1 MNAQTAYTLEQ
12 SSNLLAFL
20 KKYVTLLVLLGLL
33 LLFAAIAPNFA
44 TPNNFV
50 ILLRQVSFTAI
61 SAVGIAFV
69 MISGGMDLSIGAQ
82 ISLTNV
88 LAAILMARL
97 GVPPPLA
104 ILFAL
109 ALGTLLGALNGYTS
123 ILLKVHPLIVTLGTM
138 TIFKGIAYIAANGN
152 SISGLPESFKW
163 LGQGYIGPI
172 PVPVASMALV
182 VLAGGF
188 VLNKTY
194 FGRYIFALGSNEE
207 AARLAGVN
215 ISRMK
220 IFVFA
225 LCGFFSAIT
234 LLLLLSRVFSG
245 QVTTGQGME
254 FDCMTAAVLG
264 GVSFK
269 GGEGSITGLLT
280 GVLIIGVLNNALQL
294 LSLGD
299 YYQMVVKGVVL
310 LAAVGFDTWQKN
322 HKAGRGRK
330 APAAAPAKGA
340 AA

>member
-1 MNAQTAYTLEQ
+1 MSVQTAFALER
-12 SSNLLAFL
+12 SNNVLAVL

-33 LLFAAIAPNFA
+33 ALFSVIAPNFA
-44 TPNNFV
+44 TPNNFI

-82 ISLTNV
+82 ISMTNV

-97 GVPPPLA
+97 GAPPLLA
-104 ILFAL
+104 IVFAL
-109 ALGTLLGALNGYTS
+109 ALGTLLGTLNGYTS

-138 TIFKGIAYIAANGN
+138 TIYKGIAYIAANGN

-163 LGQGYIGPI
+163 LGQGYLGPL
-172 PVPVASMALV
+172 PVPVVTMALV

-188 VLNKTY
+188 ILNKTY
-194 FGRYIFALGSNEE
+194 YGRYIFALGGNEE

-215 ISRMK
+215 NNRMK
-220 IFVFA
+220 IVVFA
-225 LCGFFSAIT
+225 ICGFFSAVT
-234 LLLLLSRVFSG
+234 SLLLLSRVFSG

-264 GVSFK
+264 GISFK

-299 YYQMVVKGVVL
+299 YYQMVVKGLVL
-310 LAAVGFDTWQKN
+310 LAAVGFDTYQKN
-322 HKAGRGRK
+322 HKAGRGRR
-330 APAAAPAKGA
+330 ATVKGA

>member
-12 SSNLLAFL
+12 SSNVLTFL

-97 GVPPPLA
+97 GVPPLLA
-104 ILFAL
+104 ILLAL

-234 LLLLLSRVFSG
+234 SLLLLSRVFSG

-340 AA
+340 TA

>member
-1 MNAQTAYTLEQ
+1 MSATTSQMTQMPGNA
-12 SSNLLAFL
+12 LAVL
-20 KKYVTLLVLLGLL
+20 KKYVTVVVLLGLAI
-33 LLFAAIAPNFA
+33 LFGVIAPNFA
-44 TPNNFV
+44 TANNLI

-69 MISGGMDLSIGAQ
+69 MIAGGMDLSIGAQ
-82 ISLTNV
+82 IVLTNV
-88 LAAILMARL
+88 LTAILMARMGL
-97 GVPPPLA
+97 SPLIA
-104 ILFAL
+104 IPFAL
-109 ALGTLLGALNGYTS
+109 VLGTLLGMVNGYAS
-123 ILLKVHPLIVTLGTM
+123 IMLKVHPLIITLGTM
-138 TIFKGIAYIAANGN
+138 TIFKGLGYIAANGT
-152 SISGLPESFKW
+152 SISGLPTSFKW

-172 PVPVASMALV
+172 PVPVVIMALV
-182 VLAGGF
+182 VLAGSF

-194 FGRYIFALGSNEE
+194 FGRYIYALGGNEE

-215 ISRMK
+215 TNRMK
-220 IFVFA
+220 VFVFA

-234 LLLLLSRVFSG
+234 SLLLLSRVFSG

-269 GGEGSITGLLT
+269 GGEGTISGLLT

-299 YYQMVVKGVVL
+299 YYQMVVKGLVL
-310 LAAVGFDTWQKN
+310 LAAVGFDTYQKT
-322 HKAGRGRK
+322 HQSKGRK
-330 APAAAPAKGA
+330 ALKGA

>member
-1 MNAQTAYTLEQ
+1 
-12 SSNLLAFL
+12 
-20 KKYVTLLVLLGLL
+20 
-33 LLFAAIAPNFA
+33 
-44 TPNNFV
+44 
-50 ILLRQVSFTAI
+50 
-61 SAVGIAFV
+61 

-97 GVPPPLA
+97 GVPPLLA
-104 ILFAL
+104 ILLAL
-109 ALGTLLGALNGYTS
+109 ALGTRLGALNDYTS

-163 LGQGYIGPI
+163 LGQGYIGP
-172 PVPVASMALV
+172 VPVASMALV

-194 FGRYIFALGSNEE
+194 FGRFIFALGSNEE

-234 LLLLLSRVFSG
+234 SLLLLSRVFSG

-299 YYQMVVKGVVL
+299 NYQMVVKGLVL

-322 HKAGRGRK
+322 HKAGRK

-340 AA
+340 TA

>member
-1 MNAQTAYTLEQ
+1 MHAETVLTNGRTVDVFAL
-12 SSNLLAFL
+12 L
-20 KKYVTLLVLLGLL
+20 KKYVTVLVLLALL
-33 LLFAAIAPNFA
+33 VFFSLVAPNFA
-44 TPNNFV
+44 TPNNFI

-88 LAAILMARL
+88 LAAILMAQI
-97 GVPPPLA
+97 GVPPLVAIGLA
-104 ILFAL
+104 LL
-109 ALGTLLGALNGYTS
+109 LGTLLGMVNGYTS

-138 TIFKGIAYIAANGN
+138 TIYKGIAYIAANGS
-152 SISGLPESFKW
+152 SISGLPDSFKW

-172 PVPVASMALV
+172 PVPVACMALV

-194 FGRYIFALGSNEE
+194 FGRYIFALGGNEE

-215 ISRMK
+215 NNRIK
-220 IFVFA
+220 VLVFA
-225 LCGFFSAIT
+225 ICGFFSAIT
-234 LLLLLSRVFSG
+234 SLLLLSRVFSG

-264 GVSFK
+264 GISFK
-269 GGEGSITGLLT
+269 GGEGTITGLLT

-299 YYQMVVKGVVL
+299 YYQMVVKGLVL
-310 LAAVGFDTWQKN
+310 LAAVGFDTYQKN
-322 HKAGRGRK
+322 RK
-330 APAAAPAKGA
+330 SRKSRRSAAKGA

>member
-1 MNAQTAYTLEQ
+1 MNADTTFATDRTG
-12 SSNLLAFL
+12 NAFAFL
-20 KKYVTLLVLLGLL
+20 KKYVTLVVLLALL
-33 LLFAAIAPNFA
+33 LLFSVVAPNFA
-44 TPNNFV
+44 TPNNFI

-97 GVPPPLA
+97 GVPPLLA
-104 ILFAL
+104 IAFAL
-109 ALGTLLGALNGYTS
+109 ALGTLLGMVNGYTS

-138 TIFKGIAYIAANGN
+138 TIYKGIAYIAANGN

-172 PVPVASMALV
+172 PVPVAIMVLV
-182 VLAGGF
+182 VMTGGF
-188 VLNKTY
+188 ILNKTY
-194 FGRYIFALGSNEE
+194 FGRYIFALGGNEE

-215 ISRMK
+215 NSRMK
-220 IFVFA
+220 IFVFGI
-225 LCGFFSAIT
+225 CGFFSAIT
-234 LLLLLSRVFSG
+234 SLLLLSRVFSG

-264 GVSFK
+264 GISFK
-269 GGEGSITGLLT
+269 GGEGTITGLLT

-299 YYQMVVKGVVL
+299 YYQMVVKGLVL
-310 LAAVGFDTWQKN
+310 LAAVGFDTYQKN
-322 HKAGRGRK
+322 RKTSRGRK
-330 APAAAPAKGA
+330 SAAKGVAAA
-340 AA
+340 

>member
-1 MNAQTAYTLEQ
+1 MNAETIFAADRAD
-12 SSNLLAFL
+12 NIFAFL
-20 KKYVTLLVLLGLL
+20 KRYVTLVVLLGLL
-33 LLFAAIAPNFA
+33 LLFAVIAPNFA
-44 TPNNFV
+44 TPNNLI

-88 LAAILMARL
+88 LAAILMARM
-97 GVPPPLA
+97 GVPPLIA
-104 ILFAL
+104 IGFAL
-109 ALGTLLGALNGYTS
+109 ALGIGLGMINGYTS
-123 ILLKVHPLIVTLGTM
+123 ILLNVHPLIVTLGTM
-138 TIFKGIAYIAANGN
+138 TIYKGIAFIAANGN

-172 PVPVASMALV
+172 PVPVAIMILV
-182 VLAGGF
+182 VLAGAF

-194 FGRYIFALGSNEE
+194 FGRYIFAIGGNEE

-215 ISRMK
+215 NHRMK

-225 LCGFFSAIT
+225 ICGFFSAIT
-234 LLLLLSRVFSG
+234 SLLLLSRVFSG

-264 GVSFK
+264 GISFK
-269 GGEGSITGLLT
+269 GGEGTITGLLT

-299 YYQMVVKGVVL
+299 YYQMVVKGLVL
-310 LAAVGFDTWQKN
+310 LAAVGFDTYQKN
-322 HKAGRGRK
+322 RK
-330 APAAAPAKGA
+330 ASKSRKNTAKGA
-340 AA
+340 AAA

>member
-12 SSNLLAFL
+12 SSNLLALL

-97 GVPPPLA
+97 GVPPLLA
-104 ILFAL
+104 ILLAL

-234 LLLLLSRVFSG
+234 SLLLLSRVFSG

>member
-1 MNAQTAYTLEQ
+1 MNAETMYSAGR
-12 SSNLLAFL
+12 SVDAFAFI
-20 KKYVTLLVLLGLL
+20 KKYVTVLVLLTLL
-33 LLFAAIAPNFA
+33 VFFSIIAPNFA
-44 TPNNFV
+44 TPNNFI

-88 LAAILMARL
+88 LAAILMAQM
-97 GVPPPLA
+97 GVPPPAA
-104 ILFAL
+104 IAFAL
-109 ALGTLLGALNGYTS
+109 ALGTLLGMVNGYTS

-138 TIFKGIAYIAANGN
+138 TIYKGIAYIAANGS
-152 SISGLPESFKW
+152 SISGLPDSFKW

-172 PVPVASMALV
+172 PVPVACMALV

-194 FGRYIFALGSNEE
+194 FGRYIFALGGNEE

-215 ISRMK
+215 NNRMK
-220 IFVFA
+220 VFVFA
-225 LCGFFSAIT
+225 ICGFFSAVT
-234 LLLLLSRVFSG
+234 SLLLLSRVFSG

-264 GVSFK
+264 GISFK
-269 GGEGSITGLLT
+269 GGEGTITGLLT

-299 YYQMVVKGVVL
+299 YYQMVVKGLVL
-310 LAAVGFDTWQKN
+310 LAAVGFDTYQKN
-322 HKAGRGRK
+322 RK
-330 APAAAPAKGA
+330 SSKSRRSAARGA

>member
-1 MNAQTAYTLEQ
+1 MHAQTTLAAAGAG
-12 SSNLLAFL
+12 STFTFL
-20 KKYVTLLVLLGLL
+20 KKYVTLLVLLLL
-33 LLFAAIAPNFA
+33 LALFSIIAPNFA
-44 TPNNFV
+44 TPNNFI

-69 MISGGMDLSIGAQ
+69 MIAGGMDLSIGAQ

-97 GVPPPLA
+97 GVPPLLA
-104 ILFAL
+104 VAFAL
-109 ALGTLLGALNGYTS
+109 VLGTLLGMINGYTS
-123 ILLKVHPLIVTLGTM
+123 IILKVHPLIVTLGTM
-138 TIFKGIAYIAANGN
+138 TIYKGIAYITANG
-152 SISGLPESFKW
+152 STISGLPESFKW

-172 PVPVASMALV
+172 PVPVVTMILV

-188 VLNKTY
+188 VLNRTY
-194 FGRYIFALGSNEE
+194 FGRYIFALGGNEE

-215 ISRMK
+215 TRRMK
-220 IFVFA
+220 VVVFA

-234 LLLLLSRVFSG
+234 SLLLLSRVFSG

-264 GVSFK
+264 GISFK
-269 GGEGSITGLLT
+269 GGEGTITGLLT

-299 YYQMVVKGVVL
+299 YYQMVVKGLVL
-310 LAAVGFDTWQKN
+310 LAAVGFDTYQKN
-322 HKAGRGRK
+322 RK
-330 APAAAPAKGA
+330 TGKSRHTAERTAASA
-340 AA
+340 

>member
-1 MNAQTAYTLEQ
+1 MNADTTMTTGLQG
-12 SSNLLAFL
+12 NAFAFM
-20 KKYVTLLVLLGLL
+20 KKYVTLLVLLAMIG
-33 LLFAAIAPNFA
+33 LFAVIAPNFA
-44 TPNNFV
+44 TPNNFI

-82 ISLTNV
+82 ITLTNV
-88 LAAILMARL
+88 LTAILMARM
-97 GVPPPLA
+97 GVPPLLA
-104 ILFAL
+104 IAFCL
-109 ALGTLLGALNGYTS
+109 ALGILLGMSNGYIS

-138 TIFKGIAYIAANGN
+138 TIFKGLGYIAAGGN

-163 LGQGYIGPI
+163 VGQGYIGPI
-172 PVPVASMALV
+172 PVPVAIMALV
-182 VLAGGF
+182 VAVGAF

-194 FGRYIFALGSNEE
+194 FGRYIFALGGNEE

-220 IFVFA
+220 VFVFA
-225 LCGFFSAIT
+225 ICGFFSAIT
-234 LLLLLSRVFSG
+234 SLLLLSRVFSG

-269 GGEGSITGLLT
+269 GGEGTIFGLLT

-299 YYQMVVKGVVL
+299 YYQMVVKGLVL
-310 LAAVGFDTWQKN
+310 LAAVGFDTWQKT
-322 HKAGRGRK
+322 RK
-330 APAAAPAKGA
+330 MSKRPAAAKAVTA
-340 AA
+340 